1 VGTTEAQLRRDAER
15 DRERMGET
23 LDAIGDRLSPER
35 VVERRKAAVGQG
47 FRRMREA
54 VMGSPGYVEPAT
66 QRARQGAQNAAS
78 TAADAAREGAQNVA
92 STAAD
97 AARSAAENMRQAP
110 QMLADQ
116 TRGNPLAVGV
126 IAFGAGMLVATLF
139 PKTETEQQLIGD
151 ARPTIDRAK
160 EELQGTGRE
169 LAADMR
175 DHAKDAAQQVGE
187 AGKEA
192 ATNVT
197 EQTKSS
203 AQEVAQQAK
212 GQAQS

>member
-1 VGTTEAQLRRDAER
+1 MGTTEAELRRNAER

-47 FRRMREA
+47 FKRMREA
-54 VMGSPGYVEPAT
+54 VMGSPGYVEPVT
-66 QRARQGAQNAAS
+66 HR
-78 TAADAAREGAQNVA
+78 AREGAQNVA
-92 STAAD
+92 SSAAD
-97 AARSAAENMRQAP
+97 TARNAAENVRQAP
-110 QMLADQ
+110 QMVAEQ
-116 TRGNPLAVGV
+116 TRGNPMAAGIV
-126 IAFGAGMLVATLF
+126 AFGAGMLFATMF

-169 LAADMR
+169 LAADVR
-175 DHAKDAAQQVGE
+175 EHAKDAAQQVGQ

-192 ATNVT
+192 ASNVT

-203 AQEVAQQAK
+203 AQEVAQKAK
-212 GQAQS
+212 GQGGASS

>member
-1 VGTTEAQLRRDAER
+1 VGTTEAELRRNAER

-54 VMGSPGYVEPAT
+54 VMGSPGYVEPVAH
-66 QRARQGAQNAAS
+66 R
-78 TAADAAREGAQNVA
+78 AREGASNVATNVA
-92 STAAD
+92 SSAAD
-97 AARSAAENMRQAP
+97 TARSAAENVRQAP
-110 QMLADQ
+110 QMVADQ
-116 TRGNPLAVGV
+116 TRGNPIAAGIV
-126 IAFGAGMLVATLF
+126 AFGAGMLFATMF

-151 ARPTIDRAK
+151 VRPTIDRAK

-169 LAADMR
+169 LAADVR
-175 DHAKDAAQQVGE
+175 DHAKDAAQQVSQ

-192 ATNVT
+192 ASNVT

-212 GQAQS
+212 GKGKGSAS